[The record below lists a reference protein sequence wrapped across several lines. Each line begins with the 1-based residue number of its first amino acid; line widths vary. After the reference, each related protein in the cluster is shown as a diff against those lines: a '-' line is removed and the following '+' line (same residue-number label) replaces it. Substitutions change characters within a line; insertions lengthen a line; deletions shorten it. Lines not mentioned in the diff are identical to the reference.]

1 MEKRKKFFRI
11 EHDTLGR
18 VKVPVNAYYGA
29 QTARAMKNF
38 AISAIPPEPLFIRAT
53 AMVKKAAASA
63 NLSLGLLTKKKA
75 VAIIKTADE
84 IISGKLH
91 DQFVVDVYQAGAGTS
106 HNMNA
111 NEVIANRALEILGR
125 PRGDYTIIHPNDDV
139 NRGQS
144 TNDTFPTFMRVAA
157 LLSYEGLHNALTGL
171 TAALEAK
178 AVDFEPIIKSGR
190 THLQDAVPVTLGSEF
205 AAYAAIIKTSLG
217 RLDKASDGLKR
228 IGLGGTAVG
237 TGLNATASYR
247 TKVLRELRK
256 ATGIKGLKKTECGER
271 FEYLSSMGDFSN
283 FSGSLREL
291 AIGLI
296 KIANDLR
303 LLSSGP
309 RTGIGEIKLPAVQPG
324 SSIMPGKVNPVM
336 AEMMNMVCF
345 QVIGNDTAVTMA
357 AQAGQFEL
365 NVMGP
370 VINYNILQSI
380 KILTSAIATFTAR
393 CVHGIEP
400 VAKKCLA
407 NFEASV
413 ALATL
418 LNPLIGYE
426 KAALVAKESERTGR
440 SVRELVIEKGL
451 MDEKTWNKM
460 LAPKRVTRP
469 ARDVAK
475 GKKMRKN

>member
-1 MEKRKKFFRI
+1 MKKKGFRVEK
-11 EHDTLGR
+11 DTMGP
-18 VKVPVNAYYGA
+18 VYVPEKAYYGA
-29 QTARAMKNF
+29 QTARARANF
-38 AISAIPPEPLFIRAT
+38 TISGIAPEPVFIKAT

-63 NLSLGLLTKKKA
+63 NFSLGLLSKKQA
-75 VAIIKTADE
+75 RAIIKAADE
-84 IISGKLH
+84 IISGKH
-91 DQFVVDVYQAGAGTS
+91 HEQFVVDVYQAGAGTS
-106 HNMNA
+106 HNMNS

-125 PRGDYTIIHPNDDV
+125 PRCGYEVIHPNDDV

-144 TNDTFPTFMRVAA
+144 TNDTFPTFMRIAA
-157 LLSYEGLHNALTGL
+157 LLSNEGLGKALR
-171 TAALEAK
+171 ALIASLDAK

-205 AAYAAIIKTSLG
+205 SAYAAILRTSLKRIEAG
-217 RLDKASDGLKR
+217 AEGLKR

-237 TGLNATASYR
+237 TGLNTAASYR
-247 TKVLRELRK
+247 TRVLRELTR
-256 ATGIKGLKKTECGER
+256 ATKIKGLKKTEGGES
-271 FEYLSSMGDFSN
+271 FEALSSMGDFTA
-283 FSGSLREL
+283 FSGGLREL

-309 RTGIGEIKLPAVQPG
+309 RTGIGEIRLPAVQPG

-380 KILTSAIATFTAR
+380 KILTSAIRSFTTR
-393 CVHGIEP
+393 CVKGIEP
-400 VAKKCLA
+400 VREKCLA
-407 NFEASV
+407 NFNGSV
-413 ALATL
+413 GLATI
-418 LNPLIGYE
+418 LNPLIGYDN
-426 KAALVAKESERTGR
+426 AALVAKESERTGK
-440 SVRELVIEKGL
+440 SVREIVIEKGL
-451 MDEKTWNKM
+451 MDEKTWKKM
-460 LAPKRVTRP
+460 LNPKRVTGP
-469 ARDVAK
+469 ARK
-475 GKKMRKN
+475 TTKRKKKM